1 MKEDNRLKNNT
12 DAAEE
17 LIQKC
22 APWLRELMDL
32 EKANGITE
40 GVGIKIKIN
49 LKNAANHLHAAQR
62 ELGEEHTL
70 QNAFELTLD
79 ERRFE
84 AA

>member
-1 MKEDNRLKNNT
+1 MREDELRNNI

-17 LIQKC
+17 LLQEC

-40 GVGIKIKIN
+40 GAGIKMKIN

-62 ELGEEHTL
+62 ELGEKHTV
-70 QNAFELTLD
+70 QNAFELTPD
-79 ERRFE
+79 ERQFE